1 MRRRSSAIAVAAAAL
16 VAVVGRADAASE
28 TLAYRVHHATYG
40 NIGTYTN
47 VIERR
52 GDGTSV
58 RSELHLAVKLLGV
71 VVWRQEAFRTEEW
84 GQNRLISFE
93 GVTVTN
99 GKRSEIHGAARDDR
113 FVIIA
118 PGGTVEAPANV
129 HPSNPWSAAVLA
141 PGAMMS
147 TSTGEVTTVAI
158 IGGEMQTV
166 ELDGKTLHLRQFD
179 IIGEKHRV
187 VWLDDARVPV
197 AFRTEERG
205 AVVDFILEDHRGAA
219 FP

>member
-1 MRRRSSAIAVAAAAL
+1 VRRHASAIALTAIAL
-16 VAVVGRADAASE
+16 NAMAGSAVASE
-28 TLAYRVHHATYG
+28 TLAYRVHHASYG

-52 GDGTSV
+52 GDNTTV
-58 RSELHLAVKLLGV
+58 RSELHLTVKLLGV
-71 VVWRQEAFRTEEW
+71 VVWRQEAFRSEVW
-84 GQNRLISFE
+84 GQNRLISFD

-99 GKRSEIHGAARDDR
+99 GKRIEVHGAARGDR
-113 FVIIA
+113 FVIAA
-118 PGGTVEAPANV
+118 PGGTVEAPASV
-129 HPSNPWSAAVLA
+129 HPSNPWSAMVLA

-147 TSTGEVTTVAI
+147 TSTGEVTTVGI
-158 IGGEMQTV
+158 IGGEMQAV
-166 ELDGKTLHLRQFD
+166 EIGGKTLHLRQFD

-187 VWLDDARVPV
+187 VWFDANRVPV

-219 FP
+219 LP

>member
-1 MRRRSSAIAVAAAAL
+1 VRRRSSAIAVAAIVL
-16 VAVVGRADAASE
+16 VAMADRAAASE

-52 GDGTSV
+52 GDNTSV
-58 RSELHLAVKLLGV
+58 RSELHVAVKLLGV
-71 VVWRQEAFRTEEW
+71 VVWRQEASRTEEW
-84 GQNRLISFE
+84 GRNRLISFD

-99 GKRSEIHGAARDDR
+99 GKRIEVHGAARGDR
-113 FVIIA
+113 FVIAA
-118 PGGTVEAPANV
+118 PGGTVEAPASV
-129 HPSNPWSAAVLA
+129 HPSNPWSAMVVA

-147 TSTGEVTTVAI
+147 TSTGEVTTVGI
-158 IGGEMQTV
+158 IGGEMQAV
-166 ELDGKTLHLRQFD
+166 EIAGKTLHLRQFD

-187 VWLDDARVPV
+187 VWLDDNRVPV

-205 AVVDFILEDHRGAA
+205 AIVDFILEDHRGAA
-219 FP
+219 SP